1 MPYAI
6 NMNLIVG
13 AKDEALLSN
22 ITTVENKKKKKREK
36 NKRNSPRFQLIDNV
50 FWLGDFVIFA
60 MLKAKLLIVKWIL
73 LVSTLEI
80 VSRTVWRM
88 CKLILGCKE

>member
-6 NMNLIVG
+6 NMNLFVG

-60 MLKAKLLIVKWIL
+60 MLKA
-73 LVSTLEI
+73 E
-80 VSRTVWRM
+80 R
-88 CKLILGCKE
+88 

>member
-6 NMNLIVG
+6 NMNLFVG

-22 ITTVENKKKKKREK
+22 ITTVENKKKKEKKREK
-36 NKRNSPRFQLIDNV
+36 NKWNSPRFQLIDNV

-60 MLKAKLLIVKWIL
+60 MLKA
-73 LVSTLEI
+73 E
-80 VSRTVWRM
+80 R
-88 CKLILGCKE
+88 

>member
-1 MPYAI
+1 
-6 NMNLIVG
+6 MNLFVG

-50 FWLGDFVIFA
+50 FWLGDIVIFA
-60 MLKAKLLIVKWIL
+60 MLKA
-73 LVSTLEI
+73 E
-80 VSRTVWRM
+80 R
-88 CKLILGCKE
+88 

>member
-6 NMNLIVG
+6 NMNLFVG

-22 ITTVENKKKKKREK
+22 ITTVENKKKKKKREK
-36 NKRNSPRFQLIDNV
+36 NKWNSPRFQLIDNV

-60 MLKAKLLIVKWIL
+60 MLKA
-73 LVSTLEI
+73 E
-80 VSRTVWRM
+80 R
-88 CKLILGCKE
+88 

>member
-60 MLKAKLLIVKWIL
+60 MLKA
-73 LVSTLEI
+73 E
-80 VSRTVWRM
+80 
-88 CKLILGCKE
+88 G

>member
-22 ITTVENKKKKKREK
+22 ITTVENKNKKRKEK
-36 NKRNSPRFQLIDNV
+36 KIS
-50 FWLGDFVIFA
+50 
-60 MLKAKLLIVKWIL
+60 
-73 LVSTLEI
+73 E
-80 VSRTVWRM
+80 TV
-88 CKLILGCKE
+88 LAFS

>member
-36 NKRNSPRFQLIDNV
+36 KKRNSPRFQLIDNV
-50 FWLGDFVIFA
+50 F
-60 MLKAKLLIVKWIL
+60 
-73 LVSTLEI
+73 
-80 VSRTVWRM
+80 
-88 CKLILGCKE
+88 

>member
-1 MPYAI
+1 
-6 NMNLIVG
+6 MNLFVG

-22 ITTVENKKKKKREK
+22 ITTVEKKKKKKKREK

-60 MLKAKLLIVKWIL
+60 MLKA
-73 LVSTLEI
+73 E
-80 VSRTVWRM
+80 R
-88 CKLILGCKE
+88 

>member
-6 NMNLIVG
+6 NMNLFVG

-22 ITTVENKKKKKREK
+22 ITTVENKKKKEREK
-36 NKRNSPRFQLIDNV
+36 KRNSPRFQLIDNV

-60 MLKAKLLIVKWIL
+60 MLKA
-73 LVSTLEI
+73 E
-80 VSRTVWRM
+80 R
-88 CKLILGCKE
+88 